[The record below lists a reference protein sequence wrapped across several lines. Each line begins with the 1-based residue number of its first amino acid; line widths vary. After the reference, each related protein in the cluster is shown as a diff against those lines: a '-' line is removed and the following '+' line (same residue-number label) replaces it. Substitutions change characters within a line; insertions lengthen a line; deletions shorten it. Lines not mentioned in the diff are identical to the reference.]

1 MDDGAGY
8 EGGGLGGLAK
18 ISHID
23 YGGGGGD
30 WEMTSY

>member
-23 YGGGGGD
+23 YGGGGGN
-30 WEMTSY
+30 SGK